1 MPALEEILRRVMA
14 EETRELRAAPDLAQ
28 RVMRSARGGNTRR
41 AGRAALAVAVAVV
54 AAVVPVHLF
63 LTRGPAPV
71 TASDGPSAVAT
82 GPAGSSRVFNE
93 RVLGHVKVTYLPP
106 RLRWTHWW
114 LDRAEKYTTAWNY
127 DGDENG
133 PYCVQIF
140 VHEGSA
146 AGEFDERLRD
156 HRDRGEGEE
165 VTVGGRTA
173 YLVNQWVDE
182 DGGPGTPSLLLD
194 LGGTRRAEVMLSP
207 SYAGDLG
214 GPEAVGRELRRIGEG
229 LGSMDRPDPPDGSAA
244 SEGPAPTAEPVTPG
258 DSPDGSAPSVPT
270 G

>member
-41 AGRAALAVAVAVV
+41 AGRAALAVAVAVA

-63 LTRGPAPV
+63 LTRGPAPA

-82 GPAGSSRVFNE
+82 GPAENPRLPGE
-93 RVLGHVKVTYLPP
+93 QVLGGVRVTYVPP
-106 RLRWTHWW
+106 GLRWTQWR
-114 LDRAEKYTTAWNY
+114 LDRSEEFTTTWNY

-156 HRDRGEGEE
+156 YRDRGEGEE
-165 VTVGGRTA
+165 VTVGGHAA
-173 YLVNQWVDE
+173 YLVTQSVGE

-194 LGGTRRAEVMLSP
+194 LGGTRRVEVMLGP

-214 GPEAVGRELRRIGEG
+214 GPEAAGRELRRIGEG
-229 LGSMDRPDPPDGSAA
+229 LRFTAWPAPPG
-244 SEGPAPTAEPVTPG
+244 EGAGPEGTAPTAGPVTPG
-258 DSPDGSAPSVPT
+258 DSPDGSAPSVPA